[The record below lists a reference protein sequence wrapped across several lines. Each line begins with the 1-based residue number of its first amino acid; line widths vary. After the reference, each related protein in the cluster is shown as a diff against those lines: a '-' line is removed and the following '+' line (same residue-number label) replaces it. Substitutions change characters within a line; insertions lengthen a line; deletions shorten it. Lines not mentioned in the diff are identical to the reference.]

1 MVKPGHIAPASR
13 SERGGIETVN
23 HAGQVICMLIYAGDP
38 PAQTTFHTPGDL
50 PLQVGQVVYPAG
62 GRIPPHAHRNFNR
75 DIRGTTE
82 VLIVQRG
89 RVTLNLYAEDKAF
102 LCSRVLEKDD
112 VIVLVSGG
120 HGFEFAEDT
129 VLLEVKQ
136 GPYLSDHD
144 KDPL

>member
-1 MVKPGHIAPASR
+1 MKFASVTAPLPGEQGR
-13 SERGGIETVN
+13 VETVS
-23 HAGQVICMLIYAGDP
+23 HAGKVICMLIYAHPLPDR
-38 PAQTTFHTPGDL
+38 TTFYTQDDL

-62 GRIPPHAHRNFNR
+62 GRIAPHAHRTRSR

-82 VLIVQRG
+82 VLMVQRG
-89 RVTLNLYAEDKAF
+89 RVKLSLYAEDKAF
-102 LCSRVLEKDD
+102 LCSRELSKDD

-120 HGFEFAEDT
+120 HGLEFAEDT

>member
-1 MVKPGHIAPASR
+1 MKIASVPLPRAG
-13 SERGGIETVN
+13 ERGRIETVS
-23 HAGQVICMLIYAGDP
+23 HAGKVICMLIYAHPLPDR
-38 PAQTTFHTPGDL
+38 TTFYTQDDL

-62 GRIPPHAHRNFNR
+62 GRIAPHAHRTFSR

-82 VLIVQRG
+82 VLMVQRG
-89 RVTLNLYAEDKAF
+89 KVTLSLYAENKAF
-102 LCSRVLEKDD
+102 LCSRELAEDD

-136 GPYLSDHD
+136 GPYLSDSD